1 MRQSDIAAIV
11 LSSAVL
17 VAGWLGPAT
26 AAIKEYPGDGQRRW
40 CTGQLRVCLAGCR
53 GQGPSETVTCQ
64 ANCAVQ
70 STSCYPS
77 DPTDA
82 ALAKKPKPLKPV
94 LHGPVTPHPILT
106 PIDNRPILKR
116 NKH

>member
-1 MRQSDIAAIV
+1 MRQYDFAAIV

-26 AAIKEYPGDGQRRW
+26 AATKEYPGDGQRRQ
-40 CTGQLRVCLAGCR
+40 CTSQLRVCLAGCS
-53 GQGPSETVTCQ
+53 GQGPSQTVTCQ

-70 STSCYPS
+70 ATSCYPS

-82 ALAKKPKPLKPV
+82 ALGKKQTPVKPI
-94 LHGPVTPHPILT
+94 LHGPVTPQPTSAPIA
-106 PIDNRPILKR
+106 NHPILKR
-116 NKH
+116 R